1 MIAINTA
8 VQKGELT
15 AWESHE
21 YATIL
26 KPGWAHITRSWEQ
39 PHSASFHDYP
49 WIVAP
54 CSEFLK

>member
-15 AWESHE
+15 AWESHK

-26 KPGWAHITRSWEQ
+26 KPGWAQTPPLQEL
-39 PHSASFHDYP
+39 AGD
-49 WIVAP
+49 AP
-54 CSEFLK
+54 ESHGLP